1 MSESP
6 DMTVEILTIITSFL
20 SDNSTTI
27 AVVILLYIFREAVSG
42 LISRI
47 RSLFYEN
54 GDSKVGIET
63 VPTDRDEKKT
73 APLEEATEKPGSED
87 AAEKIQERE
96 KDQNWFFEMH
106 TAFLDGRIEDADAA
120 FKAYA
125 LDEKD
130 QSKLEENKAIYLYF
144 KFENGKDNTAIA
156 ELENLAS
163 SASTEESRF
172 IVLTWLSFCL
182 SDSKQHKKE
191 IEVWRSEKSEAKST
205 PIKTRATVNLAFAL
219 NKDNQASEAKAE
231 LLERLKET
239 GEDEQLSSLYDA
251 LSTIELSLGNKAIS
265 VYCKDKS
272 LEYDPSNRDEL
283 FNSAYAASN
292 EDIDEIS
299 ISNYVTLIGI
309 DSDNSIAL
317 NNLGVQAQ
325 EAGLKIIATD
335 NYRKSVSLKNTLA
348 MANQGYLLL
357 DAGFVSEA
365 EEIAQQALEEKDT
378 HQNVYSLLT
387 AIHEQKEK
395 QKEKWDELSNKAL
408 SRQKSVRTYLEQYY
422 LGKSEL
428 LEGTWILNGK
438 HQVSIK
444 IEAGSLKASWSEEL
458 VGLRSTSYAVELMG
472 KVTGSTFSGIYK
484 RKRTDGAQTGLL
496 GLSNDEPISCI
507 GFLTQDEKTLNI
519 VASSL
524 KEDLCLFLSRAQA

>member
-1 MSESP
+1 MNESP

-20 SDNSTTI
+20 SDNSTAI
-27 AVVILLYIFREAVSG
+27 AVVLLLYIFREAVSG
-42 LISRI
+42 LISRLT
-47 RSLFYEN
+47 SFFYEN
-54 GDSKVGIET
+54 GDSKVGIEA
-63 VPTDRDEKKT
+63 VPVDRDEKKT
-73 APLEEATEKPGSED
+73 APLEEAVEKPDSSD

-106 TAFLDGRIEDADAA
+106 KAFSDGRIEDADAA

-130 QSKLEENKAIYLYF
+130 ESKLEENKALYLYF
-144 KFENGKDNTAIA
+144 KFEKGKDNTAIE
-156 ELENLAS
+156 ELEKLAS
-163 SASTEESRF
+163 SVSTEESRF
-172 IVLTWLSFCL
+172 SVLTWLSFCL
-182 SDSKQHKKE
+182 SDSKQHKKA
-191 IEVWRSEKSEAKST
+191 IKIWRSAKSEAKSSSL
-205 PIKTRATVNLAFAL
+205 ITRATVNLAYAL
-219 NKDNQASEAKAE
+219 NKDNQANEAKAE
-231 LLERLKET
+231 LLKRLKET
-239 GEDEQLSSLYDA
+239 EEDEQLSSLYEA
-251 LSTIELSLGNKAIS
+251 LSTIELSLGNKTIS

-272 LEYDPSNRDEL
+272 LEYGPSNRDEL

-292 EDIDEIS
+292 EDVDEIS
-299 ISNYVTLIGI
+299 ISNYVTLISI
-309 DSDNSIAL
+309 DSDNSTAL
-317 NNLGVQAQ
+317 NNLGVRAQ

-335 NYRKSVSLKNTLA
+335 NYKKSASLKNTLA

-357 DAGFVSEA
+357 GAGFVSEA

-378 HQNVYSLLT
+378 HQNIYSLLA

-395 QKEKWDELSNKAL
+395 QKEKWDELSSKAL

-428 LEGTWILNGK
+428 LEGAWILNGK

-444 IEAGSLKASWSEEL
+444 IEVGSFKASWIEEL
-458 VGLRSTSYAVELMG
+458 VGLSVSTYAVELIG
-472 KVTGSTFSGIYK
+472 KVTGSTFSGTYK

-496 GLSNDEPISCI
+496 GVSSDARISCI
-507 GFLTQDEKTLNI
+507 GFLTQDENALNI